1 MKNSRVP
8 ILDGLRVLAI
18 GMVVLGHYYNF
29 SKNEIVK
36 FLAYQGYLGVQIF
49 FIISGFVISIS
60 LENSKN
66 YLQFLKKRYIRLAPG
81 MFICST
87 CTFLFFSYIYKGEGY
102 YSSKNIIN
110 YYIANTFIDPNF
122 VDIFVGYTKYYYID
136 NAYWSLWVEVNF
148 YFLIGFLYFLSPKKM
163 IRNYILTCII
173 GIPIFLLFSS
183 EIGHDILKNFISPE
197 KIKYYKFVSRGF
209 IFFHECLWFLVGLF
223 LYKLYNNK
231 KEYKNISIMIIL
243 IVILSIWGK
252 DIKLL
257 FIYLSILLLFLIFVY
272 FPKYL
277 SFLNNKWVC
286 KLGVASYSLYLI
298 HYHIGVATIN
308 SIYDFL
314 GKEILFIPLLIAS
327 LACIFSLLSYKY
339 LETPISRVLKKVL
352 LNKKI

>member
-29 SKNEIVK
+29 SKNEIIR
-36 FLAYQGYLGVQIF
+36 FLAIHGYLGVQIF

-87 CTFLFFSYIYKGEGY
+87 LTYLFFSYIYTGEGY
-102 YSSKNIIN
+102 YNSKNIIN
-110 YYIANTFIDPNF
+110 YLIANTFIDPN
-122 VDIFVGYTKYYYID
+122 VINIFIGYTKYYYID

-148 YFLIGFLYFLSPKKM
+148 YFIIGFLYFLSPRKM
-163 IRNYILTCII
+163 IRNYILICII

-183 EIGHDILKNFISPE
+183 EMGHRILQNFVSPE
-197 KIKYYKFVSRGF
+197 KIKYYKLVSRSF
-209 IFFHECLWFLVGLF
+209 IFFHECLWFLIGLF
-223 LYKLYNNK
+223 LYKLYTNK
-231 KEYKNISIMIIL
+231 KEFKNLSIMIVLMIIL
-243 IVILSIWGK
+243 AIWGK
-252 DIKLL
+252 DIKLV
-257 FIYLSILLLFLIFVY
+257 FIYLSILLLFLIFIY

-277 SFLNNKWVC
+277 SFLNTKWLC

-308 SIYDFL
+308 SIYDYF
-314 GKEILFIPLLIAS
+314 GKEILIIPLIIAS
-327 LACIFSLLSYKY
+327 LACIFSLFSYNY
-339 LETPISRVLKKVL
+339 LETPLSKVFKKTL